1 MRSETSVV
9 YQTLHFDFPF
19 VTELIE
25 LQLASS
31 CLSRL
36 LWHSQLRRVVLPGME
51 MAPYF
56 SGFILSNRKLLVDSP
71 LPSPRSVPRP
81 SLCRTRPPNV
91 GIFGPSINRE
101 DRPHPHL
108 LRRRYWFCPDLHV
121 CCRHLL
127 ITVPF

>member
-1 MRSETSVV
+1 MRRETSVV

-71 LPSPRSVPRP
+71 PPFLSVCSTPKP
-81 SLCRTRPPNV
+81 V
-91 GIFGPSINRE
+91 
-101 DRPHPHL
+101 
-108 LRRRYWFCPDLHV
+108 
-121 CCRHLL
+121 
-127 ITVPF
+127 